1 MPGFDLSL
9 PKSGAGWTYTL
20 LALLYGATAAV
31 CFAPDAVYSGTLAA
45 AAEML
50 KNTWAPGYLLAAG
63 VCLVL
68 KDAAERGRLGA
79 TTFKNL
85 NLGLAGLEL
94 AYGLSVASSAL
105 PTPVGSFAIA
115 AFCLYQYSTASGAS
129 A

>member
-9 PKSGAGWTYTL
+9 PKTGAGWTYML
-20 LALLYGATAAV
+20 LSLLYGATAAV

-94 AYGLSVASSAL
+94 AYGLSVATSAL